1 MIKNSYHPNCTIRN
15 SYRAN
20 CTIGNCYL
28 AICTIANS
36 YLANSMITN
45 SYLANCTIGNKLR
58 RFDQLSLLT
67 QWVKPLGLISHLTTS
82 RWVSLSLR
90 EKCPNT
96 KFFWSVFTRIWIEYG
111 DLLRKSLYSVRIR
124 VNTAQKRLR
133 IWTLFTQWVMPT
145 YLVAITDN
153 KRLKWSDKPLA
164 LSN

>member
-1 MIKNSYHPNCTIRN
+1 MIKSSYHPNCTIRN
-15 SYRAN
+15 SCRAN
-20 CTIGNCYL
+20 CTIENCYV

-58 RFDQLSLLT
+58 RFDEHSLLT

-96 KFFWSVFTRIWIEYG
+96 KFFLVSIYSYLDWVWRFTPQISVFSPNTGKYG
-111 DLLRKSLYSVRIR
+111 TEK
-124 VNTAQKRLR
+124 T
-133 IWTLFTQWVMPT
+133 P
-145 YLVAITDN
+145 YLDSFYAVGHAN
-153 KRLKWSDKPLA
+153 VSC
-164 LSN
+164 SNYR